1 MSSHN
6 PAHILKSLLFVYG
19 LFLSFMYHMSHAQ
32 QNHVKIQ
39 MHPATYFEEASSDLF
54 LEHEAIGIELQLH
67 VPEVVAMGHKT
78 LKAHYEYFLTLFNAS
93 VPVQNLTPIED
104 HLQQLLI
111 LYQENI
117 DKYPN
122 LLSPAHTATH
132 HAAMVLEQQILEL
145 SKDLK
150 FPQPD
155 TQHHD
160 RQHSRAWYSSRTKRE
175 LNVNVDANAMIQSFF
190 GGIFSI
196 FHIHSISEVRKGL
209 RNQAKKLDKLSQ
221 FTVSYA
227 RKTTSLL
234 GQLARQVNNLE
245 EQFQAVTTDL
255 ALIQVSTRM
264 ADEILTGLTELYQ
277 GIIPVAA
284 MTPSEATSIFK
295 SLQQQAKQADLHLVL
310 DGPGELF
317 QLEVTTYVK
326 NTVSIQPLYIQ
337 PEATPPVYDYFVFLT
352 VPTVKPRSGLKAYF
366 FYNNPFR
373 LSSGQIVLWNV
384 EQGLFAVRPTLYP
397 QEFEYS
403 FIPDSFIQR
412 SCRKFPTAWLCDAP
426 MAHQRSCISDLFH
439 NTSASCTTTKPPHD
453 DAHLVHSEHNLF
465 YFPNQTQIL
474 VTCPQSTPLQKW
486 VQGLLQIEDRPGCQL
501 TSSVLSYTFNG
512 AKPGITISKNTHAV
526 LPQSVFNFTVPKYNT
541 PPTKVLLDQ
550 VQEIQQ
556 TISKFSRSLNETT
569 PSDSGDIDDVLV
581 LYGLVITAL
590 AAISAMASF
599 CLFHIIK
606 ACIINR
612 RALAAPPEEHP

>member
-19 LFLSFMYHMSHAQ
+19 LFLSLMYHMSHAQ

-245 EQFQAVTTDL
+245 EQFQAVTTRVGSRL
-255 ALIQVSTRM
+255 KL
-264 ADEILTGLTELYQ
+264 
-277 GIIPVAA
+277 
-284 MTPSEATSIFK
+284 
-295 SLQQQAKQADLHLVL
+295 KQLV
-310 DGPGELF
+310 
-317 QLEVTTYVK
+317 
-326 NTVSIQPLYIQ
+326 
-337 PEATPPVYDYFVFLT
+337 
-352 VPTVKPRSGLKAYF
+352 
-366 FYNNPFR
+366 
-373 LSSGQIVLWNV
+373 
-384 EQGLFAVRPTLYP
+384 
-397 QEFEYS
+397 
-403 FIPDSFIQR
+403 
-412 SCRKFPTAWLCDAP
+412 
-426 MAHQRSCISDLFH
+426 
-439 NTSASCTTTKPPHD
+439 
-453 DAHLVHSEHNLF
+453 
-465 YFPNQTQIL
+465 
-474 VTCPQSTPLQKW
+474 
-486 VQGLLQIEDRPGCQL
+486 
-501 TSSVLSYTFNG
+501 
-512 AKPGITISKNTHAV
+512 
-526 LPQSVFNFTVPKYNT
+526 
-541 PPTKVLLDQ
+541 
-550 VQEIQQ
+550 
-556 TISKFSRSLNETT
+556 
-569 PSDSGDIDDVLV
+569 
-581 LYGLVITAL
+581 
-590 AAISAMASF
+590 
-599 CLFHIIK
+599 
-606 ACIINR
+606 
-612 RALAAPPEEHP
+612 